1 MTTTASRMG
10 VLGRQECLALLAT
23 VPTGWLAFTTVL
35 RPRLVLVNIALRG
48 HHVVLRTGPG
58 EAVTAAE
65 NGAVMSVGV
74 SCTDEAT
81 RTGWSVTVTG
91 TARLLGPL
99 LDGGTTGDAPLHPWA
114 PGTKDHVL
122 AIEVEDVSGRR
133 VSAGTALGTGEA
145 SWGWW
150 G

>member
-1 MTTTASRMG
+1 MEVVPRE
-10 VLGRQECLALLAT
+10 ECLHLLAS
-23 VPTGWLAFTTVL
+23 VPTGWLAFSTVL
-35 RPRLVLVNIALRG
+35 RPRLVLVNISLRG
-48 HHVVLRTGPG
+48 DDVVIRTGPG

-65 NGAVMSVGV
+65 NGAVMTIGASL
-74 SCTDEAT
+74 TDEAT

-91 TARLLGPL
+91 TARLLGPPL
-99 LDGGTTGDAPLHPWA
+99 EGGEAGHLPRHPWA

-122 AIEVEDVSGRR
+122 AVAFEDVTGRR
-133 VSAGTALGTGEA
+133 LSAGTPLGTGEA

>member
-1 MTTTASRMG
+1 MEVVSRE
-10 VLGRQECLALLAT
+10 ECLHLLAS
-23 VPTGWLAFTTVL
+23 VPTGWLAFSTVL
-35 RPRLVLVNIALRG
+35 RPRLVLVNVSLRG
-48 HHVVLRTGPG
+48 DDVVIRTGPG

-65 NGAVMSVGV
+65 NGAVMTVGA
-74 SCTDEAT
+74 SLTDEVT

-99 LDGGTTGDAPLHPWA
+99 LDGGGAGDLPLHPWA

-122 AIEVEDVSGRR
+122 AVAFEDVTGRR
-133 VSAGTALGTGEA
+133 VSAGTLLGSGEA